1 MEKCKFSSRC
11 NHNSMSLVYCQEQIP
26 QPVEKCLLYV
36 LMEDVE
42 KKKLKILENKEPLVR
57 G

>member
-1 MEKCKFSSRC
+1 
-11 NHNSMSLVYCQEQIP
+11 MSLVYCQEQIP